1 MVGLKYTRENNQN
14 NDLAIY
20 HDFNFLCELSPI
32 GFLDIFKQC
41 DLQRDVSNPKS
52 LVTLSLLFSCQ
63 VFSERSETTSRKVD
77 TFFNGLSLHW
87 TIFFQ
92 ASSSSS
98 SILKKVTKHFL
109 EEKSF
114 LFFAVLVA
122 HWHPRLCRENSHDN
136 KNRRVMA
143 V

>member
-32 GFLDIFKQC
+32 GFWDIFKQC

-63 VFSERSETTSRKVD
+63 VFSEEEKRSETTSRKVD
-77 TFFNGLSLHW
+77 RTPFSMAYHCIVIIIINFL
-87 TIFFQ
+87 F
-92 ASSSSS
+92 
-98 SILKKVTKHFL
+98 KKVTKHFL

-114 LFFAVLVA
+114 LFFAVWLHYYLA
-122 HWHPRLCRENSHDN
+122 LASSTSSGKFSRQ
-136 KNRRVMA
+136 
-143 V
+143 

>member
-1 MVGLKYTRENNQN
+1 MTL
-14 NDLAIY
+14 I
-20 HDFNFLCELSPI
+20 FFCELSPI

-98 SILKKVTKHFL
+98 SILKKVTKQH
-109 EEKSF
+109 SF
-114 LFFAVLVA
+114 LRRKILSL
-122 HWHPRLCRENSHDN
+122 LCGFGCALASSTLSGKFSRQ
-136 KNRRVMA
+136 
-143 V
+143 

>member
-32 GFLDIFKQC
+32 GFWDIFKQC

-98 SILKKVTKHFL
+98 SILKKVTKQH
-109 EEKSF
+109 SF
-114 LFFAVLVA
+114 LRRKILSL
-122 HWHPRLCRENSHDN
+122 LCGFGCALASSTLSGKFSRQ
-136 KNRRVMA
+136 
-143 V
+143 